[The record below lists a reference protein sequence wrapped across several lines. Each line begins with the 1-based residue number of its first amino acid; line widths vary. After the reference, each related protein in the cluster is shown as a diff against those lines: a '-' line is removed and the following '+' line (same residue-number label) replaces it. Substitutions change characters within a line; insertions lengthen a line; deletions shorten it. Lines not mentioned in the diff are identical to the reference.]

1 MLEWD
6 DISVK
11 RQQGGGGGE
20 EGTRRQKQQ
29 HESYRNCSLRRA
41 TSDTL
46 APDFCIIWCSQAAQ
60 RCSQDVP
67 LPLTFIHLY
76 EQVADQKNPESASRP
91 RAPPHPTSSL
101 HIQIWFLCIRG
112 NHNKR
117 GWVGDSSGGRRA
129 ESDLFP
135 KGAVQGGVDEVLP
148 QAACILPALSAVT
161 GGDCH
166 NVLHYALQRHR

>member
-1 MLEWD
+1 MRWHF
-6 DISVK
+6 SKKTARRRRK
-11 RQQGGGGGE
+11 RRRRKGRSEETKQQQG
-20 EGTRRQKQQ
+20 
-29 HESYRNCSLRRA
+29 SYRSCLLRRA

-46 APDFCIIWCSQAAQ
+46 APDFCIIWRSQAAQ

-67 LPLTFIHLY
+67 LPLTFINLY
-76 EQVADQKNPESASRP
+76 EQVADQKSQSQSH
-91 RAPPHPTSSL
+91 APVHPTSSR

-117 GWVGDSSGGRRA
+117 GWVGDSSGGRQA

-135 KGAVQGGVDEVLP
+135 QGAVWGGVDEVLP
-148 QAACILPALSAVT
+148 QPACILPALSSVT
-161 GGDCH
+161 GEDCH